1 MTLPSRAA
9 SLALAFA
16 LALAPAARADEGADR
31 ALVRGRYDVLSDTV
45 QVTLR
50 NETSFGIGRR
60 DRVGNVTV
68 PETSFLTLVGERWGL
83 AHHIQLPLVWQ
94 PEVVARYG
102 GIYGLGDLGYELYGT
117 WLAGTGLAAGGG
129 LALVLPTGSDRRTS
143 ESKWQIGPAL
153 ALGGAWGAASLSVTA
168 RQLFTMGSVHTAP
181 DVNRLVVQPVLTWT
195 FRSGWYLVT
204 APRLQADWDAA
215 TSDRFTVPLGG
226 GVGRIFGVSS
236 QRLAVSL
243 EAYANVAPRSSTPH
257 ADWSLR
263 AGLSL
268 LYPR

>member
-1 MTLPSRAA
+1 MTLPCRAA
-9 SLALAFA
+9 LLALLA
-16 LALAPAARADEGADR
+16 LYLAPAARADEGADR
-31 ALVRGRYDVLSDTV
+31 ALVRGRHDVLSDVV

-50 NETSFGIGRR
+50 NETSFGIGNR
-60 DRVGNVTV
+60 DRTANVTV
-68 PETSFLTLVGERWGL
+68 PETSFLTQVGERWGL
-83 AHHIQLPLVWQ
+83 AHHIHVPLVWQ

-102 GIYGLGDLGYELYGT
+102 GTYGLGDLGYELYGAVAT
-117 WLAGTGLAAGGG
+117 ASGLTAGGG
-129 LALVLPTGSDRRTS
+129 LALVLPTGSDRRIS
-143 ESKWQIGPAL
+143 ESKWLLGPAV
-153 ALGGAWGAASLSVTA
+153 ALGGAWGPASISVTA
-168 RQLFTMGSVHTAP
+168 RQLITVGSVHTAP

-195 FRSGWYLVT
+195 LRSGWYLVT
-204 APRLQADWDAA
+204 APRLQADWDA
-215 TSDRFTVPLGG
+215 TSSDRFTVPLGG

-236 QRLAVSL
+236 QRLALSL